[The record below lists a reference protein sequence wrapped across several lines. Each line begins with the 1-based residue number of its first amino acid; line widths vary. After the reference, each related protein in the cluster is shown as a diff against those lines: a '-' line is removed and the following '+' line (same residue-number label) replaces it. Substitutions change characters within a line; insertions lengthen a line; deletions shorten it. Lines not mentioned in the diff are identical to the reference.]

1 MTSRELVQRT
11 LRFEATPRVPRHLWA
26 GPLAET
32 AYPDELAA
40 IRRDFPDDIIG
51 PDLTLPPIDGMRGDP
66 NVVGEFVDEWGCTF
80 VNLLPNIMGEV
91 KVPQIQR
98 YETDLD
104 QIRPPWQWV
113 DIDRDAVNRS
123 CGATDRFV
131 VLLAPIRPFE
141 RMQFLRGTEN
151 VLMDILRKPDG
162 FFTLRDRI
170 HEWACTLLEQWVQ
183 TDVDAIAWYDDWGS
197 QNALLIRP
205 KIWREF
211 FKPLYADY
219 CRIIHQAGKFAFMHS
234 DGYILDIYDDL
245 IEVGVDA
252 INSQLFCMD
261 IEEIGRRFAGK
272 ITFWGEID
280 RQHVLAYG
288 SPDQARAAVQRVA
301 TALYE
306 SQGGVIAQCE
316 FGPSAK
322 PENVRAV
329 FAEWES
335 VTSRMATV

>member
-162 FFTLRDRI
+162 FLR
-170 HEWACTLLEQWVQ
+170 C
-183 TDVDAIAWYDDWGS
+183 AIAFTNGLAHCSNNGS
-197 QNALLIRP
+197 
-205 KIWREF
+205 
-211 FKPLYADY
+211 KPMWTRSPGMTTGA
-219 CRIIHQAGKFAFMHS
+219 RKTHS
-234 DGYILDIYDDL
+234 
-245 IEVGVDA
+245 
-252 INSQLFCMD
+252 
-261 IEEIGRRFAGK
+261 
-272 ITFWGEID
+272 
-280 RQHVLAYG
+280 
-288 SPDQARAAVQRVA
+288 
-301 TALYE
+301 
-306 SQGGVIAQCE
+306 
-316 FGPSAK
+316 
-322 PENVRAV
+322 
-329 FAEWES
+329 
-335 VTSRMATV
+335 